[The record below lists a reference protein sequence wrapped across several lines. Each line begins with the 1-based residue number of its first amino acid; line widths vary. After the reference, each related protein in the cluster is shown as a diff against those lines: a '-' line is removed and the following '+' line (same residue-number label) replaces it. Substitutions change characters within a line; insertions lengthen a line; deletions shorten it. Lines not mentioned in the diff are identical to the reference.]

1 MFARYAKLNKDS
13 LRDRALCKQE
23 CCFFAFFTWKKI
35 CFVYYVCKWF
45 FEIWE
50 SAKESEHGAWT
61 IDFLLFL
68 FYSIKT
74 FPKQW
79 NPRWNA
85 LYVSRKYAHFIFFFF
100 FFSIIFAKRC
110 EEIENKRL
118 WIVQFSYWN
127 WSEAHISYDFCI
139 ILNHRFC
146 LKKRIKY
153 TQRKGIYGAKCMESK
168 WAQGLKK
175 ELSARKE

>member
-23 CCFFAFFTWKKI
+23 CCFFCFFYLKKI

-61 IDFLLFL
+61 IDFSSFYILFKK
-68 FYSIKT
+68 SISKAM
-74 FPKQW
+74 KS
-79 NPRWNA
+79 A
-85 LYVSRKYAHFIFFFF
+85 LKCFVYFEKIRTSHIF
-100 FFSIIFAKRC
+100 FAKRC
-110 EEIENKRL
+110 EEVQNKRL

-139 ILNHRFC
+139 ILNPRFC

-153 TQRKGIYGAKCMESK
+153 THRKGIYGVNCMGSK

-175 ELSARKE
+175 ELSTRKE